1 MARTELTVKVAI
13 IASPGVDIGAGTN
26 VLAANDGMFVND
38 GKTILKIVNGS
49 GLARDIIFITPITHG
64 AQDLAVADHTVTIP
78 GSATRYVGPFPPG
91 TYNQITGDDIGK
103 VHFDVAEDDL
113 TLTAIRTP

>member
-1 MARTELTVKVAI
+1 
-13 IASPGVDIGAGTN
+13 
-26 VLAANDGMFVND
+26 MFV
-38 GKTILKIVNGS
+38 
-49 GLARDIIFITPITHG
+49 TPVTFG
-64 AQDLAVADHTVTIP
+64 DQALAVADHTVSIP

-91 TYNQITGDDIGK
+91 VYNQITGDDVGK